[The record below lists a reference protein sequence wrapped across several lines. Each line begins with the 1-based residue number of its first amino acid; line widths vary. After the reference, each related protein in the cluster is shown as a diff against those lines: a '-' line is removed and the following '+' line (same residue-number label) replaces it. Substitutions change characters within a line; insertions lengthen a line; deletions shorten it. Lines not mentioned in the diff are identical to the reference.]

1 MLYPDNEYPILGFS
15 LNQYAEAAQKWT
27 MLLERWKEV
36 TRFQKTMSN
45 DENWYQVVLKI
56 EWRIQAVFTLVL
68 LSSWFSGGM
77 QFTWGFLVEN
87 QPWILK
93 VGWGNSDVAQTL
105 FLVLSFLLVL
115 FCGLW
120 LKSLLL
126 LGIPKAS
133 KSETWNSQLRRSMS
147 GSQTPTNHSIENTSQ
162 VVIPNV
168 IQTED
173 NRLIER
179 QYGLDKLRIQQFDS
193 DGNKISNKSINP
205 NMESK

>member
-1 MLYPDNEYPILGFS
+1 
-15 LNQYAEAAQKWT
+15 

-56 EWRIQAVFTLVL
+56 ELRIQSVFILLL
-68 LSSWFSGGM
+68 LSSWLLGGM
-77 QFTWGFLVEN
+77 QFTWDFLVEN
-87 QPWILK
+87 QTWILK

-105 FLVLSFLLVL
+105 FLVLSFLFVL

-133 KSETWNSQLRRSMS
+133 NSETWNSQLRRSML
-147 GSQTPTNHSIENTSQ
+147 GSQTPTNHSIENTAQ
-162 VVIPNV
+162 VVKSNV
-168 IQTED
+168 TQTED

-179 QYGLDKLRIQQFDS
+179 QYGLDKLRIKQFDS

-205 NMESK
+205 NIESK

>member
-1 MLYPDNEYPILGFS
+1 
-15 LNQYAEAAQKWT
+15 
-27 MLLERWKEV
+27 
-36 TRFQKTMSN
+36 MSN

-56 EWRIQAVFTLVL
+56 EWRIQSVFTLLL
-68 LSSWFSGGM
+68 LSSWLLGGM

-87 QPWILK
+87 QPWIVK
-93 VGWGNSDVAQTL
+93 VGWGNSDVGETFFQ
-105 FLVLSFLLVL
+105 VLSFLLVL
-115 FCGLW
+115 LCGLW

-147 GSQTPTNHSIENTSQ
+147 GSQTPTNHSIENTAK
-162 VVIPNV
+162 VVNPNV
-168 IQTED
+168 TQTED

-179 QYGLDKLRIQQFDS
+179 QYGLDKLRIKQFDT

-205 NMESK
+205 TIESK

>member
-1 MLYPDNEYPILGFS
+1 
-15 LNQYAEAAQKWT
+15 
-27 MLLERWKEV
+27 
-36 TRFQKTMSN
+36 MSS
-45 DENWYQVVLKI
+45 DDNWYQVVLKI

-68 LSSWFSGGM
+68 LSSWLSGGM
-77 QFTWGFLVEN
+77 QFTWGFLLEN
-87 QPWILK
+87 QPWIVK
-93 VGWGNSDVAQTL
+93 DGWGNSDVVQT
-105 FLVLSFLLVL
+105 FFQVLSCILVL

-147 GSQTPTNHSIENTSQ
+147 GSQTPTNHSIENTAK
-162 VVIPNV
+162 VVNPNV

-179 QYGLDKLRIQQFDS
+179 QYGLDKLRIKQFDS

-205 NMESK
+205 NIESK

>member
-1 MLYPDNEYPILGFS
+1 
-15 LNQYAEAAQKWT
+15 LNQYAEAAQKWA

-36 TRFQKTMSN
+36 TSFQKTMSN

-56 EWRIQAVFTLVL
+56 EWRIQSVFTLLL
-68 LSSWFSGGM
+68 LSSWLLGGM

-87 QPWILK
+87 QPWIVK
-93 VGWGNSDVAQTL
+93 VGWGNSDVGETFFQ
-105 FLVLSFLLVL
+105 VLSFLLVL
-115 FCGLW
+115 LCGLW

-147 GSQTPTNHSIENTSQ
+147 GSQTPTNHSIENTAK
-162 VVIPNV
+162 VVNPNV
-168 IQTED
+168 TQTED

-179 QYGLDKLRIQQFDS
+179 QYGLDKLRIKQFDT

-205 NMESK
+205 TIESK

>member
-1 MLYPDNEYPILGFS
+1 M
-15 LNQYAEAAQKWT
+15 NQYAEAAQKWA

-36 TRFQKTMSN
+36 TSFQKTMSN

-56 EWRIQAVFTLVL
+56 EWRIQSVFTLLL
-68 LSSWFSGGM
+68 LSSWLLGGM

-87 QPWILK
+87 QPWIVK
-93 VGWGNSDVAQTL
+93 VGWGNSDVGETFFQ
-105 FLVLSFLLVL
+105 VLSFLLVL
-115 FCGLW
+115 LCGLW

-147 GSQTPTNHSIENTSQ
+147 GSQTPTNHSIENTAK
-162 VVIPNV
+162 VVNPNV
-168 IQTED
+168 TQTED

-179 QYGLDKLRIQQFDS
+179 QYGLDKLRIKQFDT

-205 NMESK
+205 TIESK

>member
-1 MLYPDNEYPILGFS
+1 
-15 LNQYAEAAQKWT
+15 
-27 MLLERWKEV
+27 
-36 TRFQKTMSN
+36 MSN
-45 DENWYQVVLKI
+45 DKNWYQIVLKI
-56 EWRIQAVFTLVL
+56 EWRIQSVFTLLL
-68 LSSWFSGGM
+68 LSSWLLGGM
-77 QFTWGFLVEN
+77 QFTWDFLVEN
-87 QPWILK
+87 QPWIVK

-105 FLVLSFLLVL
+105 FQALSFLLVF
-115 FCGLW
+115 FCAIL

-133 KSETWNSQLRRSMS
+133 NSETWNSPLRRSMLC
-147 GSQTPTNHSIENTSQ
+147 SQIPTNHPIENTANFVNS
-162 VVIPNV
+162 NV

>member
-1 MLYPDNEYPILGFS
+1 
-15 LNQYAEAAQKWT
+15 
-27 MLLERWKEV
+27 
-36 TRFQKTMSN
+36 MSS
-45 DENWYQVVLKI
+45 DDNWYQVVLKI

-68 LSSWFSGGM
+68 LSSWLSGGM
-77 QFTWGFLVEN
+77 QFTWGFLLEN
-87 QPWILK
+87 QPWIVK
-93 VGWGNSDVAQTL
+93 DGWGHSDVVQT
-105 FLVLSFLLVL
+105 FFQVLSCILVL

-147 GSQTPTNHSIENTSQ
+147 DSQTPANHSIENTAK
-162 VVIPNV
+162 VVNPNV

-179 QYGLDKLRIQQFDS
+179 QYGLDKLRIKQFDS

-205 NMESK
+205 NIESK